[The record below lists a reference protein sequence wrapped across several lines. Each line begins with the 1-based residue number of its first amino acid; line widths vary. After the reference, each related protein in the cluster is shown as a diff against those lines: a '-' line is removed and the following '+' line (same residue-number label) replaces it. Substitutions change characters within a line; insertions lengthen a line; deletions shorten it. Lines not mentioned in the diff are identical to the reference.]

1 MMLCEWTGTCSVAAR
16 PAALLS
22 RGTLKAI
29 TCAPTLCASC
39 TSDSV
44 TGPTP
49 SRTWGCGFGY
59 CGGRG
64 WVVTGPTLPR
74 ASFSSTRV
82 LGKWDNPS
90 RAASSEPNDSAL
102 SSAGSSFAPR
112 PFLPRRGAAAA
123 RACASARSS
132 RNSTTSLA
140 RASDGTTSSSSPARG
155 ISRIPLTRTGTAGP
169 ASDSCAP
176 SSSSSSRTLPQPCP
190 ATTWSPC
197 RRAPR
202 CTSTVLRIPRPLPI
216 TDSRTVPS
224 AGPSGAARSSSISA
238 CSAMLSRSSSSPTRL
253 VAETGTSGT
262 SPPYS
267 SSTTSS
273 SSNCCDSFATASGPP
288 GRSTLLAAT
297 TRGH

>member
-49 SRTWGCGFGY
+49 SRT
-59 CGGRG
+59 
-64 WVVTGPTLPR
+64 
-74 ASFSSTRV
+74 SFSSTRV

-90 RAASSEPNDSAL
+90 RAACSQLSAPCSCEQGSGTNPPRAASSEPNDSAL